1 MNKLDKEQQ
10 LDLFWKKFNV
20 FYSFFK
26 EENPNSVGLE
36 AFKSIA
42 FNAFN
47 KKRLGELKKVTAEL
61 YGFCRELPKEDKAI
75 LKQKVKD
82 ELGIDIDEEKRIAKI
97 ERILKRGT
105 INSGKEYELL
115 LQRVE
120 EIYDDESKSAV
131 VDKLN
136 ELLADYHKKTDKK
149 L

>member
-47 KKRLGELKKVTAEL
+47 KKRLGELKKSLLNFTVSV
-61 YGFCRELPKEDKAI
+61 GNF
-75 LKQKVKD
+75 LK
-82 ELGIDIDEEKRIAKI
+82 KI
-97 ERILKRGT
+97 
-105 INSGKEYELL
+105 
-115 LQRVE
+115 
-120 EIYDDESKSAV
+120 
-131 VDKLN
+131 KLF
-136 ELLADYHKKTDKK
+136 
-149 L
+149 